1 MAEKILIIDDDLDT
15 LRLVGL
21 MLQKQGYQIAAASNG
36 KQGLIKVEEE
46 VPDLILL
53 DVMMP
58 DMDGYEVARRLRKE
72 PETAK
77 IPILMFTAK
86 SQLDDKVTG
95 FEAGADDYLTKPTHP
110 TELQAHV
117 KALLARSVKPEK
129 AVEEDTPSAKEAF
142 TIGVISARGGLGVSS
157 ISLNLGS
164 YLNTGIGEETI
175 VVELPSGFGTIGR
188 DLGFADLGGLS
199 TLLRS
204 ASGEVTSDEVV
215 EILHEHESGLKV
227 LPASEEPRDA
237 ELGSALSQ
245 TKAIFKVLP
254 SLSEFL
260 VVDFGAGLSSLNQ
273 ALLPQCDLIIVVV
286 EAFSNS
292 IEHSKLLLANLFELG
307 FEKEKVLVALNNR
320 IRSEML
326 LSMGQVKEKID
337 YPVAV
342 TFTPA
347 PELYTQAVRQHRTAV
362 LHEPESM
369 LTQQFT
375 NLATI
380 ILEYRAKEE

>member
-21 MLQKQGYQIAAASNG
+21 MLQKQGYEIAAASNG
-36 KQGLIKVEEE
+36 RQGLLKVEEE
-46 VPDLILL
+46 LPDLILL

-58 DMDGYEVARRLRKE
+58 DMDGYEVARRLRKS

-95 FEAGADDYLTKPTHP
+95 FESGADDYLTKPTHP

-129 AVEEDTPSAKEAF
+129 AEEDTSSAQKAF

-157 ISLNLGS
+157 TALNLGS
-164 YLNTGIGEETI
+164 YLNTGIGEETVI
-175 VVELPSGFGTIGR
+175 VELLSGLGTMGR
-188 DLGFADLGGLS
+188 DLGFSDLGGFS
-199 TLLRS
+199 TLLRGAPEEITS
-204 ASGEVTSDEVV
+204 EKIEEV
-215 EILHEHESGLKV
+215 LYEHESGLKV

-237 ELGSALSQ
+237 ELGAALSQ
-245 TKAIFKVLP
+245 IRAVFKELL

-260 VVDFGAGLSSLNQ
+260 VADFGAGLSSLNQ
-273 ALLPQCDLIIVVV
+273 ALLPQCDLVVVVV

-307 FEKEKVLVALNNR
+307 FEKEQVLVVLNNR

-337 YPVAV
+337 SPVTA

-347 PELYTQAVRQHRTAV
+347 PELYSQAIRQNRTAI

-369 LTQQFT
+369 LTQQFK
-375 NLATI
+375 NLATV
-380 ILEYRAKEE
+380 ILEYKAKEG

>member
-21 MLQKQGYQIAAASNG
+21 MLQKQGYQIAAANNG
-36 KQGLIKVEEE
+36 RQGLLKVEEE
-46 VPDLILL
+46 LPDLILL

-58 DMDGYEVARRLRKE
+58 DMDGYEVARRLRQS

-95 FEAGADDYLTKPTHP
+95 FESGADDYLTKPTHP

-117 KALLARSVKPEK
+117 KALLARSVKPEE
-129 AVEEDTPSAKEAF
+129 VEEDTSLAQKAF

-157 ISLNLGS
+157 IALNLGS
-164 YLNTGIGEETI
+164 YLNTGVGEETVI
-175 VVELPSGFGTIGR
+175 VELLSGLGSMGR
-188 DLGFADLGGLS
+188 DLGFSDFSGFS
-199 TLLRS
+199 TLLRR
-204 ASGEVTSDEVV
+204 APEEITSGKVK
-215 EILHEHESGLKV
+215 EILYEHESGLKV

-237 ELGSALSQ
+237 ELGAALSQ
-245 TKAIFKVLP
+245 TRAVFKELL

-260 VVDFGAGLSSLNQ
+260 IVDFGAGLSSLNQ
-273 ALLPQCDLIIVVV
+273 NLLPQCDLVVVVV

-307 FEKEKVLVALNNR
+307 FEKKQVLVALNNR

-337 YPVAV
+337 YPVAA

-347 PELYTQAVRQHRTAV
+347 PELYSQAIRQNRTAI

-369 LTQQFT
+369 LTQQFK
-375 NLATI
+375 NLVTV
-380 ILEYRAKEE
+380 ILEYKAKEE

>member
-21 MLQKQGYQIAAASNG
+21 MLQKQGYEIAAASNG
-36 KQGLIKVEEE
+36 REGLLKVEEE
-46 VPDLILL
+46 LPDLILL

-58 DMDGYEVARRLRKE
+58 DMDGYEVARRLRKS

-95 FEAGADDYLTKPTHP
+95 FESGADDYLTKPTHP

-129 AVEEDTPSAKEAF
+129 AEEDTSSAQKAF

-157 ISLNLGS
+157 TALNLGS
-164 YLNTGIGEETI
+164 YLNTGIGEETVI
-175 VVELPSGFGTIGR
+175 VELLSGLGTMGR
-188 DLGFADLGGLS
+188 DLGFSDLGGFS
-199 TLLRS
+199 TLLRGAPEEITS
-204 ASGEVTSDEVV
+204 EKIEEV
-215 EILHEHESGLKV
+215 LYEHESGLKV

-237 ELGSALSQ
+237 ELGAALSQ
-245 TKAIFKVLP
+245 IRAVFKELL

-260 VVDFGAGLSSLNQ
+260 VADFGAGLSSLNQ
-273 ALLPQCDLIIVVV
+273 ALLPQCDLVVVVV

-307 FEKEKVLVALNNR
+307 FEKEQVLVVLNNR

-337 YPVAV
+337 YPVTA

-347 PELYTQAVRQHRTAV
+347 PELYSQAIRQNRTAI

-369 LTQQFT
+369 LTQQFK
-375 NLATI
+375 NLATV
-380 ILEYRAKEE
+380 ILEYKAKEG

>member
-21 MLQKQGYQIAAASNG
+21 MLQKQGYQIAAANNG
-36 KQGLIKVEEE
+36 KQGLAKVEEE
-46 VPDLILL
+46 IPDLILL

-58 DMDGYEVARRLRKE
+58 DMDGYEVARRLRQNAA
-72 PETAK
+72 TAK

-95 FEAGADDYLTKPTHP
+95 FESGADDYLTKPTHP

-117 KALLARSVKPEK
+117 KALLARSVKSEK
-129 AVEEDTPSAKEAF
+129 TDEEEAPSSQNAF
-142 TIGVISARGGLGVSS
+142 TVGVISARGGLGVSS

-175 VVELPSGFGTIGR
+175 IVELASGLGTIGR
-188 DLGFADLGGLS
+188 DLGFEDLSGLS
-199 TLLRS
+199 TLLRGS
-204 ASGEVTSDEVV
+204 PEEITSEKVE
-215 EILHEHESGLKV
+215 EILFEHESGLRV

-245 TKAIFKVLP
+245 TRAIFKELLP
-254 SLSEFL
+254 LSKYL
-260 VVDFGAGLSSLNQ
+260 VIDFGAGLSALDQ
-273 ALLPQCDLIIVVV
+273 ALLPQCDLVIVVV
-286 EAFSNS
+286 EAFANS

-307 FEKEKVLVALNNR
+307 LEKEQVLVALNNR
-320 IRSEML
+320 VRSEML

-337 YPVAV
+337 YPVTT

-347 PELYTQAVRQHRTAV
+347 PELYVQAVRQNRTCV

-369 LTQQFT
+369 LTQQFKKM
-375 NLATI
+375 ATV
-380 ILEYRAKEE
+380 ILEYEAKEE